1 MASERW
7 IRTGYQSVN
16 SYLVSDSADA
26 LIICLS
32 EVFDCSERS
41 VREIHSDG
49 WIGHAEAQLG
59 NSVVMLSDASPD
71 HPARPSVNYVYV
83 PDVDAVYE
91 RAAAAGATNLR
102 KSQEWPLGDRVTG
115 FHDPA
120 NNRWQVATCLEDSPS
135 DSDEQTLAWANVPE

>member
-1 MASERW
+1 MASGHW

-26 LIICLS
+26 LITWLS
-32 EVFDCSERS
+32 EVFDCSERG

-49 WIGHAEAQLG
+49 RIGHAEVQLG

-71 HPARPSVNYVYV
+71 HPARPSVTYVYV

-102 KSQEWPLGDRVTG
+102 EPQEWPWGDRVTG

-120 NNRWQVATCLEDSPS
+120 DNRWWVATCLEDSPT
-135 DSDEQTLAWANVPE
+135 DSDE